1 MTHKQRE
8 PSRDELLAMAYVDG
22 ELADDAALD
31 FERRLPDEPALVR
44 EVAELKRLEVIAR
57 QTAPP
62 EPIDHEWKRIEREVL
77 HFGGHFLGFLLA
89 ALGTL
94 GLSGWILFGLFR
106 DDGLSLVPKLLIGM
120 IVGGFAL
127 LFLVILRARLRTLP
141 YDPYT
146 EVKR

>member
-1 MTHKQRE
+1 MTDKQRE

-22 ELADDAALD
+22 ELADDAVLE

-62 EPIDHEWKRIEREVL
+62 EPIDHEWNRLEKEVL
-77 HFGGHFLGFLLA
+77 HSGGNFLGFLLA

-94 GLSGWILFGLFR
+94 GLSGWALIELFR
-106 DDGLSLVPKLLIGM
+106 EDELGVFPKLLIAM
-120 IVGGFAL
+120 TIGGFAI

>member
-1 MTHKQRE
+1 MTDKKRE

-22 ELADDAALD
+22 ELADDAVLE

-57 QTAPP
+57 QAAPL
-62 EPIDHEWKRIEREVL
+62 EPIDHEWNRLEKEVV
-77 HFGGHFLGFLLA
+77 HAGGHFLGFLLA

-94 GLSGWILFGLFR
+94 GLAGWILFELFG
-106 DDGLSLVPKLLIGM
+106 DNELSLVPRLLIGM
-120 IVGGFAL
+120 LVSGLAI

>member
-1 MTHKQRE
+1 MSAYDPE
-8 PSRDELLAMAYVDG
+8 PTPDQLLAMAYVDG
-22 ELADDAALD
+22 ELDDGARAEL
-31 FERRLPDEPALVR
+31 EGRLANEPALLR

-62 EPIDHEWKRIEREVL
+62 EPIDHEWKRLEQEVI
-77 HFGGHFLGFLLA
+77 HSGGHFLGFLLVV
-89 ALGTL
+89 LGTL
-94 GLSGWILFGLFR
+94 GLAGWGMLEVFA
-106 DDGLSLVPKLLIGM
+106 DDELGLVPKLLIGTT
-120 IVGGFAL
+120 IGGFAL

>member
-1 MTHKQRE
+1 MTNKQRE

-22 ELADDAALD
+22 ELSDDAALE
-31 FERRLPDEPALVR
+31 FERRLPVEPALVR
-44 EVAELKRLEVIAR
+44 DVAELKRLEVIAR
-57 QTAPP
+57 QVAPP
-62 EPIDHEWKRIEREVL
+62 EPIDHEWKRLEKEVL
-77 HFGGHFLGFLLA
+77 HSGGNILGFLLA

-94 GLSGWILFGLFR
+94 GLTGWILLELFR
-106 DDGLSLVPKLLIGM
+106 DDELTLVPKLLIGM
-120 IVGGFAL
+120 TVGGFAL

>member
-1 MTHKQRE
+1 MTDKQRE

-22 ELADDAALD
+22 ELADDAVIE
-31 FERRLPDEPALVR
+31 FERRLRDEPALVR

-57 QTAPP
+57 QSAPP
-62 EPIDHEWKRIEREVL
+62 EPIDHEWKRLEREVL
-77 HFGGHFLGFLLA
+77 HSGGNFFGFLLA

-94 GLSGWILFGLFR
+94 GLSGWALLELLR
-106 DDGLSLVPKLLIGM
+106 NDELTLVPKLLIGM
-120 IVGGFAL
+120 TVAGFAL

>member
-1 MTHKQRE
+1 MTDKKRE

-22 ELADDAALD
+22 ELADEAAEE
-31 FERRLPDEPALVR
+31 FERRLPNEPALVR
-44 EVAELKRLEVIAR
+44 EVAELERLEVIAR

-62 EPIDHEWKRIEREVL
+62 EPIDHEWRRLERGVV
-77 HFGGHFLGFLLA
+77 HSGGHFLGFLLA

-94 GLSGWILFGLFR
+94 GLSGWALFELFR
-106 DDGLSLVPKLLIGM
+106 EDELALFAKLLISM
-120 IVGGFAL
+120 TIGGFAL